1 MRIAPLAVVLVVA
14 AVLRVWAIDFC
25 LPSPYC
31 RPDEE
36 AVGAIALKV
45 FAREFNPHWFDW
57 PSLFLYLT
65 ALALVPV
72 FKVGQFLGW
81 YRGEYHFLQAISS
94 DPSPVFLSAR
104 LLSAGAGVLSVWLV
118 YRTARRWFPREDSL
132 IAAAF
137 LAGAFLHVR
146 DSHFGVTDVTATCL
160 ALASF
165 AGTVRYASHPA
176 TRTLLPAALLAGFAA
191 STKYNAGLILLPQLV
206 AIALSRPAGAIRLV
220 LRDSGV
226 AALSA
231 LAGFLVATPY
241 AVLDH
246 ATFVSALHGIGAHLS
261 GGHGA
266 DVGLGWRVHLTS
278 SLRYGLGLPLLLAG
292 IAGLV
297 HLLVRRPREGLLLAS
312 FPLAYYVVIGSG
324 RTTFARYIL
333 PVVPFLCISAAYFL
347 GVVSRWAAAR
357 ASRPAWG
364 PALTVA
370 LAVVVIAPSAWSTWQ
385 FLDRLAKDDSRVL
398 AARWIADRFP
408 DGASI
413 GQAGRVSTY
422 LYFPPQMDD
431 RPARYDTTTVDSDD
445 DRPDVI
451 VVPTSALER
460 SPERSPALREVLSHY
475 TRAERVPAYDPAA
488 SDRLVYDWQDEFYLP
503 LAGFSSVIRPG
514 PTLDIYVRR

>member
-1 MRIAPLAVVLVVA
+1 MRLAPLAVVLVVA

-45 FAREFNPHWFDW
+45 FARDFNPHWFDW

-81 YRGEYHFLQAISS
+81 YRGEYHFLQSISA
-94 DPSPVFLSAR
+94 DPTVVYLSAR

-118 YRTARRWFPREDSL
+118 YRTARRWFPREESL
-132 IAAAF
+132 TAAAF
-137 LAGAFLHVR
+137 LAVAFLHVR

-165 AGTVRYASHPA
+165 ACTVRFASHPA
-176 TRTLLPAALLAGFAA
+176 ARTLLAAALLAGLAA
-191 STKYNAGLILLPQLV
+191 STKYNAGLILLPLLV
-206 AIALSRPAGAIRLV
+206 AIGLNPDRTLRWF
-220 LRDSGV
+220 LRDAAV
-226 AALSA
+226 ASMSA
-231 LAGFLVATPY
+231 LAGFVIATPY

-246 ATFVSALHGIGAHLS
+246 ATFISALHGIGAHLS

-266 DVGLGWRVHLTS
+266 DVGLGWQVHLTS
-278 SLRYGLGLPLLLAG
+278 SLRYGLGLPLLLTG

-297 HLLVRRPREGLLLAS
+297 HLLVLRPREGLLLAS
-312 FPLAYYVVIGSG
+312 FPVAYYAVIGSG

-333 PVVPFLCISAAYFL
+333 PVVPFLCLSAGYIV
-347 GVVSRWAAAR
+347 GVLARATAARWSRPSWVPGLAAAL
-357 ASRPAWG
+357 A
-364 PALTVA
+364 ALV
-370 LAVVVIAPSAWSTWQ
+370 LMPSAWSTWQ
-385 FLDRLAKDDSRVL
+385 FLDRLEEDDSRVL
-398 AARWIADRFP
+398 AADWIAARFP
-408 DGASI
+408 DGATI

-422 LYFPPQMDD
+422 LSFPPQTDN
-431 RPARYDTTTVDSDD
+431 RPARYDTTTVDSID

-460 SPERSPALREVLSHY
+460 RPERSPALREVLSHY
-475 TRAERVPAYDPAA
+475 IRAEHVPAYDAAA

-503 LAGFSSVIRPG
+503 LDGFGPIIRPG
-514 PTLDIYVRR
+514 PSLDIYVRR